1 MFKKKGVINL
11 LTKMNNRKHLI
22 FLIGIAV
29 TFSGCMQF
37 RTSPKGVMEEF
48 EESSNKPIVKDIKEG
63 DRNLR
68 YVEVADGKHIK
79 PTIFFIHGAPG
90 SSDNFFN
97 FMKDE
102 NLVARFDM
110 VSVDRPGYGYSDFG
124 KSETSIK
131 KQAEALYPILKEY
144 KNTPTL
150 LVGHSYGGPVA
161 AKTAVLYP
169 GMVQGIMLLA
179 PAIDPQHEKKFAI
192 AWFGKAK
199 PFRWLTPKSWKVAT
213 DEKYSHVEELKKMLP
228 DWEKIKVPVTYIQGD
243 EDSLVP
249 YENLAFAEKM
259 IDSSCLKV
267 IGIPGEDH
275 FLPWS
280 QEELVTSEIFSL
292 ETRVERTKGTI
303 ACTDE
308 N

>member
-1 MFKKKGVINL
+1 
-11 LTKMNNRKHLI
+11 MNNRKYLI
-22 FLIGIAV
+22 YLLAIAL
-29 TFSGCMQF
+29 SLPGCMQF

-48 EESSNKPIVKDIKEG
+48 EESSLKPVIKNIKEG
-63 DRNLR
+63 ESNLR
-68 YVEVADGKHIK
+68 YIEVADGLFKK
-79 PTIFFIHGAPG
+79 PTILFIHGAPG
-90 SSDNFFN
+90 SSDNYFQ

-102 NLVARFDM
+102 ELISKFDM

-124 KSETSIK
+124 KSKTSIQE
-131 KQAEALYPILKEY
+131 QAEALEPILKEFS
-144 KNTPTL
+144 NTPTL
-150 LVGHSYGGPVA
+150 VIGHSYGGPVA
-161 AKTAVLYP
+161 AKAAVLYP

-179 PAIDPQHEKKFAI
+179 PAIDPEHEKKFAI

-275 FLPWS
+275 FLLWS

-292 ETRVERTKGTI
+292 DTRIDKTKGTI